1 MNSVFTDAAEIE
13 SIVIMQPII
22 TYETKITSDNI
33 CLFLITLTKDML
45 HQATLNRQKVPG
57 NRLSFASFK
66 WWIRR

>member
-33 CLFLITLTKDML
+33 CFFLIALTKEML
-45 HQATLNRQKVPG
+45 HQATLNRQKVTG
-57 NRLSFASFK
+57 NRLSFASFE
-66 WWIRR
+66 W

>member
-33 CLFLITLTKDML
+33 CFFSITLTKVML
-45 HQATLNRQKVPG
+45 HQATLNRQKVQG
-57 NRLSFASFK
+57 NRLSFASFE
-66 WWIRR
+66 

>member
-33 CLFLITLTKDML
+33 SFFLITLTKEML
-45 HQATLNRQKVPG
+45 HQATLNLQKVPG
-57 NRLSFASFK
+57 NRLSFASFE
-66 WWIRR
+66 W